1 MSHVLSCWT
10 LNLGP
15 WTPSDRDHSDKYS
28 VRTTLYSDRAEPGT
42 TGPKVTTQRALSLST
57 RFSMSSGKRR
67 KVATVSKDS
76 N

>member
-1 MSHVLSCWT
+1 MFHVLSSST
-10 LNLGP
+10 LNQGP
-15 WTPSDRDHSDKYS
+15 WTPSDRDHSDRYS
-28 VRTTLYSDRAEPGT
+28 VRTTLYSDRVELGT

-57 RFSMSSGKRR
+57 RFSMLSGKSR